1 MENDSARKIAEEIT
15 RQVHLK
21 ATHVLEIGCGDGR
34 VSSLLIGHVGALTA
48 IDPDREGIRKASR
61 AIPEGVFRVGSG
73 EDLEYPDGTFDLAVF
88 TLSLHH
94 QDSAAALRE
103 AARVVRAGGEVV
115 VVEPVIGGEI
125 EMVYSIV
132 HDEDQAKREAQRA
145 VAESGLH
152 LLRERMFCAEWRFRD
167 ADDIYR
173 TVFGYYDV
181 PFDRKRADRIDTL
194 LGPKL
199 GDRPIVLE
207 DRMVIQVLAAD

>member
-1 MENDSARKIAEEIT
+1 MEDDSARKIAEEIT

-21 ATHVLEIGCGDGR
+21 TRHVLEIGCGDGR
-34 VSSLLIGHVGALTA
+34 VSSLLIGQARSLTA
-48 IDPDREGIRKASR
+48 IDPDPDGIRKASQ
-61 AIPEGVFRVGSG
+61 AVPEGVFRVGSG

-103 AARVVRAGGEVV
+103 AARVVGAGGEVV
-115 VVEPVIGGEI
+115 VVEPVIGGAI
-125 EMVYSIV
+125 ATVYSIV
-132 HDEDQAKREAQRA
+132 HDEDQAKREAQSA
-145 VAESGLH
+145 VAESGLR
-152 LLRERMFCAEWRFRD
+152 LLRERMFSAEWRFRD

-181 PFDRKRADRIDTL
+181 QFDQKRAEQIDAV